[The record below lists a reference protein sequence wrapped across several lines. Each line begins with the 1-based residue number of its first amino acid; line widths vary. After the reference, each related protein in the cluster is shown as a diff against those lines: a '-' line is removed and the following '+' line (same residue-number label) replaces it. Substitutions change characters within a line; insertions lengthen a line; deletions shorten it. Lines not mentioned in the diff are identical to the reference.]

1 MKGVFKVIN
10 NTTIKQR
17 DYERASS
24 LLGELFAFDSDIT
37 DEINKY
43 IQIYGVEGFFKKLA
57 TFDFSVDVYE
67 KLNAVKLVL
76 FGLGE
81 DVLNIEYGDKKIRT
95 LEGGAGLEAKLR

>member
-1 MKGVFKVIN
+1 MIRN
-10 NTTIKQR
+10 NTIKQR

-24 LLGELFAFDSDIT
+24 LLGELFEFDSDIT

-43 IQIYGVEGFFKKLA
+43 IQIYGVEGFFNKLA

-76 FGLGE
+76 YGLGE
-81 DVLNIEYGDKKIRT
+81 DVLNAESIDTKSKA
-95 LEGGAGLEAKLR
+95 LEGGAVFEDKLR